1 MSRASPGRAVAA
13 VALLCAVTTCD
24 RTVVLVETSAVR
36 ACIRSTACDV
46 KSYPRVSN
54 CVDDLRVRPSP
65 ALTAVLASIYRCVNL
80 AQSCAEVEACYGAQ
94 GHCEREYAAKCEGR
108 VAVTC
113 DLIDKR
119 VYRYDCGAVG
129 ASCRVDPVHAFDA
142 TCDGPPTNI
151 EVKPIFVP
159 DCGDGTCTIGAA
171 CNSDALN
178 RCAGEQLETC
188 IDRAWVRYDCAR
200 LGLGP
205 CEEMPNG
212 WARCS
217 ER

>member
-1 MSRASPGRAVAA
+1 MHSALIPCLLGALAACSGRQAV
-13 VALLCAVTTCD
+13 V
-24 RTVVLVETSAVR
+24 VETSAVR

-54 CVDDLRVRPSP
+54 CVDDLRVHPSP
-65 ALTAVLASIYRCVNL
+65 AFTAVLATIYRCVNL
-80 AQSCAEVEACYGAQ
+80 AKNCDDVEACYGAM
-94 GHCEREYAAKCEGR
+94 GHCEQEYVATCQDG

-119 VYRYDCGAVG
+119 VYRYDCGEVG
-129 ASCRVDPVHAFDA
+129 SACHVDPRYTFDA
-142 TCDGPPTNI
+142 TCVGDPKSA

-159 DCGDGTCTIGAA
+159 DCDDELCEIRGTCNT
-171 CNSDALN
+171 DELN
-178 RCAGEQLETC
+178 HCDGPDLRTC
-188 IDRAWVRYDCAR
+188 IDSQWVSYDCVG

-205 CEEMPNG
+205 CEEMQNG

-217 ER
+217 EPKK